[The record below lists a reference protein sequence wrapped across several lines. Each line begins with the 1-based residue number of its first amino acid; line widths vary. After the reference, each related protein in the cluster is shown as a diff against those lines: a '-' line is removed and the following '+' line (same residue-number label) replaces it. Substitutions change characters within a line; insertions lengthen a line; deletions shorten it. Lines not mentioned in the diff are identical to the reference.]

1 MNDVIH
7 HTRILKLKRESTLS
21 LQEKEKMTNRSFV
34 VAAAVL
40 LCLLLDSHN
49 TASAFV
55 QQQRRIESTSRLTA
69 VSNDDNNN
77 GLSSSSSSSS
87 ADSRKRRSMMQMAI
101 LTAATAGL
109 PATSQAAT
117 KSRSDGYNLQKS
129 DDEWK
134 STLTTRQYNILR
146 TGGTEQQYSSVLE
159 AEERTGTYNC
169 AGCSTPLFLSKEKF
183 HSGTGWPS
191 FASAL
196 VGVEVEKKNMLA
208 ATLGGS
214 EVRCK
219 NCGGHMGDLFN
230 DGYIFPG
237 TPAEKTGKRFC
248 IDGVALNF
256 KPDEGTVVVGDEVP
270 TKVNYYF
277 S

>member
-1 MNDVIH
+1 
-7 HTRILKLKRESTLS
+7 
-21 LQEKEKMTNRSFV
+21 MTNRSFV

-77 GLSSSSSSSS
+77 GLSSSSSS

-196 VGVEVEKKNMLA
+196 VGVEVEKKI
-208 ATLGGS
+208 
-214 EVRCK
+214 C
-219 NCGGHMGDLFN
+219 
-230 DGYIFPG
+230 
-237 TPAEKTGKRFC
+237 
-248 IDGVALNF
+248 
-256 KPDEGTVVVGDEVP
+256 
-270 TKVNYYF
+270 
-277 S
+277 